1 MAEDTFLQVV
11 VNTLGENMKAIL
23 EHQYK
28 TIGVAGMVRYWG
40 FSAGCI
46 RTNLRKLGIKL
57 KDKRRSNAPHG
68 FASEAFALYGGVKD
82 VLRTFKT
89 MRAFSM
95 YCGVSANALCVCLRK
110 IGYKYNREE
119 GRWERER
126 E

>member
-11 VNTLGENMKAIL
+11 VNTLGENVKAIL

-40 FSAGCI
+40 FSPNCI

-68 FASEAFALYGGVKD
+68 FASEAFAEYGGVER
-82 VLRTFKT
+82 VLRIFGS
-89 MRAFSM
+89 MRSFSM
-95 YCGVSANALCVCLRK
+95 ECGVSANALCVCLRK
-110 IGYKYNREE
+110 VGYKYNREE
-119 GRWERER
+119 GRWEQE
-126 E
+126 EE